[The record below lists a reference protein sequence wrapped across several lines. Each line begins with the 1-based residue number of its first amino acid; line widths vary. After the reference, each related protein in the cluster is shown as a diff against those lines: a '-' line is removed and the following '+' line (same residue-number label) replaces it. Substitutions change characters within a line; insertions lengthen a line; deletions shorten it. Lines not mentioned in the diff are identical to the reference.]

1 MLGTLNGA
9 LEVRGLSLPAGHIG
23 ATAEGV
29 NEVVEGIVRLTAIR
43 IRYQLRI
50 PAGTRDV
57 VERALGRH
65 QEKCPTAVSLAP
77 AVRITWEAEVMEGES
92 GADRSHA
99 GGR

>member
-9 LEVRGLSLPAGHIG
+9 LEVRGLSLPPGDIA

-29 NEVVEGIVRLTAIR
+29 NELVEGIVRLTAIR
-43 IRYQLRI
+43 IRYHLRI
-50 PAGTRDV
+50 PAGTRAV

-77 AVRITWEAEVMEGES
+77 AVDITWTAEVAEGAT
-92 GADRSHA
+92 GAEA
-99 GGR
+99 GAP